1 MEQKTTD
8 TNLLEGKN
16 AVWEALKAER
26 PIERILLSKTIDQ
39 QSVRAITG
47 AARARKIKMEWV
59 PKERLDALSAT
70 GRHQGI
76 LAYAAAHSYADL
88 ETVLD
93 TLDASPYPPL
103 LVLLDEIQDP
113 HNLGA
118 IIRSAECA
126 GAQAVIIPQHNSA
139 GLTPAA
145 GRASAGAIEHIP
157 VCRVP
162 NLAAAIDRLKERGL
176 WVVGADMEGKPV
188 YEVDLKGPIAVVIGS
203 EEHGIRRLVR
213 EKCDH
218 IASLPLLGKV
228 ASLNASVAAGVLLY
242 EAVRQ
247 RGLR

>member
-1 MEQKTTD
+1 MEQKTTEN
-8 TNLLEGKN
+8 NLLEGKN

-26 PIERILLSKTIDQ
+26 PIERILLSKTIEQ

-47 AARARKIKMEWV
+47 AARARKIKLEWV

-76 LAYAAAHSYADL
+76 LAYAAAHAYADL

-103 LVLLDEIQDP
+103 IVLLDEIQDP

-162 NLAAAIDRLKERGL
+162 NLAAAIDRLKERGM

>member
-1 MEQKTTD
+1 M
-8 TNLLEGKN
+8 
-16 AVWEALKAER
+16 
-26 PIERILLSKTIDQ
+26 
-39 QSVRAITG
+39 
-47 AARARKIKMEWV
+47 
-59 PKERLDALSAT
+59 
-70 GRHQGI
+70 
-76 LAYAAAHSYADL
+76 
-88 ETVLD
+88 
-93 TLDASPYPPL
+93 
-103 LVLLDEIQDP
+103 VLLDEIQDP

-162 NLAAAIDRLKERGL
+162 NLVAAIDRLKERGM

-213 EKCDH
+213 EKCDY